1 MDFEKAKS
9 EFIQAWGSLGT
20 AWGLNKTMA
29 QIYALLII
37 SSEPLST
44 EEIMSELK
52 ISRGNVNMN
61 IRSLMDWGL
70 AFKILKPGERKEHF
84 GCEKDFWQM
93 AKQVAR
99 ERRKREIEPLKK
111 VLKEIKDIDDDESK
125 DIREFKKSI
134 KGLSKLVNE
143 ADVFLDVFDRLNQSG
158 GSANFL
164 RLLKTFMISSK
175 KNK

>member
-37 SSEPLST
+37 SPEPLST
-44 EEIMSELK
+44 EEIMNELK

-70 AFKILKPGERKEHF
+70 AFKVLKPGERKEYF
-84 GCEKDFWQM
+84 ECEKDFWQM

-111 VLKEIKDIDDDESK
+111 VLLEIKNIEDKDSK
-125 DIREFKKSI
+125 EIREFKKSM

-143 ADVFLDVFDRLNQSG
+143 ADLFLDVFNRMDQG
-158 GSANFL
+158 GFSTSFL
-164 RLLKTFMISSK
+164 KILKTFMSEGKSK
-175 KNK
+175 